1 MSLLA
6 KRSITKDDK
15 TNIITLGSIA
25 KEMKKKNKDVVNATI
40 GMYYQDNGKL
50 ATFDIVNETIGKLT
64 DDEKYAYSSSVG
76 NISFH
81 EAIKK
86 WVFQDNYDEIVNNN
100 NVAVIASPG
109 GSGAISNTFTNYLN
123 INDKVLLPS
132 FMWDNYKQFAYENN
146 ASYETYELFDNNG
159 NFNLSNLKEKM
170 VQLINEQG
178 RVLLVI
184 NDPCH
189 NPTGYCLKDNEWEEL
204 ITLLNE
210 LSSDNTPIILLHDIA
225 YIDYDEK
232 SIKESRKNLVLYNKL
247 NESVLVVLTFSASK
261 TFALYGLRVGA
272 QIALCK
278 NKENIEEFI
287 RANKYS
293 SRAKW
298 SNTTNLGMN
307 LITKILNEDHEKFE
321 KELNER
327 KKVLTNRA
335 NTFIKECEK
344 VNLKTLPFTCGF
356 FITIPCK
363 NPLKTYENLV
373 QRDVHIIPLDNC
385 IRITIASIS
394 LDECKKIPSIIKE
407 ELI

>member
-6 KRSITKDDK
+6 KRSIIKDDK

-25 KEMKKKNKDVVNATI
+25 KEMKAKNKDVVNATI

-50 ATFDIVNETIGKLT
+50 ATFDIVNETISKLT

-76 NISFH
+76 NVSFH
-81 EAIKK
+81 DAIKK
-86 WVFQDNYDEIVNNN
+86 WVFQDSYDEIVNSTNI
-100 NVAVIASPG
+100 AVIASPG

-123 INDKVLLPS
+123 ANDKVLLPS
-132 FMWDNYKQFAYENN
+132 YMWDNYKQFAYENN
-146 ASYETYELFDNNG
+146 ALYDTYELFDKNG
-159 NFNLSNLKEKM
+159 NFNLVNLKEKM
-170 VQLINEQG
+170 IELINKQG

-189 NPTGYCLKDNEWEEL
+189 NPTGYCMKDNEWEEL
-204 ITLLNE
+204 VSLLNE

-225 YIDYDEK
+225 YIDYDKK
-232 SIKESRKNLVLYNKL
+232 SIKESRKNFTLYNKL

-278 NKENIEEFI
+278 SKENIDEFI
-287 RANKYS
+287 KANKYS

-298 SNTTNLGMN
+298 SNTTNFGMN
-307 LITKILNEDHEKFE
+307 LITKILNEGHETFE
-321 KELNER
+321 NELNYR
-327 KKVLTNRA
+327 KEVLKNRA
-335 NTFIKECEK
+335 NTFIQACNE
-344 VNLKTLPFTCGF
+344 VNLKTLPFVCGF
-356 FITIPCK
+356 FITIPCS

-373 QRDVHIIPLDNC
+373 KRNVHIIPLDNC
-385 IRITIASIS
+385 IRVTIASIS
-394 LDECKKIPSIIKE
+394 SKECQSIPSIIKE